1 MNQRV
6 ATHSCLSPCFLF
18 PYFLLLKLTNTF
30 LRFGGL
36 WREMPL

>member
-6 ATHSCLSPCFLF
+6 ATHSCLS